1 MVVDD
6 NRDAAE
12 VLAEALE
19 LLGFETRIA
28 YDALAALD
36 AVAEFQPQMMLID
49 IGMPVMDGYELARRL
64 RAMTE
69 LGHPKLIALTGF
81 GQESDRMLALEAGF
95 DEHLV
100 KPIDLARLES
110 LLRK

>member
-12 VLAEALE
+12 VLSEALE

-36 AVAEFQPQMMLID
+36 AVVEFRPEMMLID

-81 GQESDRMLALEAGF
+81 GQESDRALALEAGF